1 MSGSDIKASYVTAT
15 GTVAS
20 GPRRLIAMHYHTAGS
35 TGKVVLRD
43 GGASGTTV
51 FTLDFH
57 SNSTGD
63 LQIGEEG
70 VKFGTDIHATF
81 THVTSMTFFFK

>member
-1 MSGSDIKASYVTAT
+1 MAGSDIKASYVTAT

-20 GPRRLIAMHYHTAGS
+20 GPKRLVAIHYHTGGS
-35 TGKVVLRD
+35 TAKVVLRD

-70 VKFGTDIHATF
+70 VKFDTDIHATF
-81 THVTSMTFFFK
+81 TSVTSMTFFFK